1 MGTAGDLPAAQVKGI
16 VSLTLTLRTAAIL
29 LLLAVSFQ
37 QLVYEQLLVKAIVVA
52 HVLFALSFFSAKQS
66 RRIAVVSIGL
76 AVVVPIGAWLDYTSG
91 QSTAGFFAFNLVV
104 FVYVAYIAWRALRD
118 TP

>member
-1 MGTAGDLPAAQVKGI
+1 M
-16 VSLTLTLRTAAIL
+16 SLTLTLRTAAIL

-37 QLVYEQLLVKAIVVA
+37 QLVYEQLLVKTIVVA
-52 HVLFALSFFSAKQS
+52 HVLFALSFFSNKQA
-66 RRIAVVSIGL
+66 RRISVVSIGL

-91 QSTAGFFAFNLVV
+91 ASTPGFFAFNLVV
-104 FVYVAYIAWRALRD
+104 FIYVAYIAWKTLKN